1 MLYNCITESTA
12 RRGRRCARQAIRQ
25 IVAYESRYKRQ
36 YFSDN
41 GDAEIKMQ
49 TRQYQLLLYRQYIFL
64 STSASITALKMISNT
79 PDNQDVERTTLEN
92 KIVNDLT
99 AFETY
104 ARTTVRQIKAE
115 LVNGN
120 VFKARCKRLGVV
132 TTEGSNYRL
141 RVMLTRSQTSP
152 CVMVLT
158 NRHERND
165 NADKFCNWWHTWYS
179 QPGVDLGTRK
189 PAVSAKANRYWDTAL
204 LTPLFGTSGII
215 SKIKQKARN
224 HQIDSTITDLLRA
237 EFEKAKYNVS

>member
-1 MLYNCITESTA
+1 
-12 RRGRRCARQAIRQ
+12 
-25 IVAYESRYKRQ
+25 
-36 YFSDN
+36 
-41 GDAEIKMQ
+41 
-49 TRQYQLLLYRQYIFL
+49 
-64 STSASITALKMISNT
+64 MISNT

-104 ARTTVRQIKAE
+104 ARITVRQIKAE

-141 RVMLTRSQTSP
+141 RVKLTRSQTSP

-158 NRHERND
+158 NRHEQND

-179 QPGVDLGTRK
+179 QPATDHPTRK
-189 PAVSAKANRYWDTAL
+189 PAVSAKANTYWDTAL
-204 LTPLFGTSGII
+204 LTPFFGTSGII
-215 SKIKQKARN
+215 PKIKQKARN

-237 EFEKAKYNVS
+237 EFEKTKYNVS